1 MTAVKYLL
9 QLVLLIPTAFA
20 SAQSYTDSMVKYR
33 QKYVAEL
40 VAESNGPVK
49 PSQVKNFQFFA
60 PDPRYRTVASFE
72 PTIGA
77 QPFKVQTHSGKQ
89 KPFKEYGIITFTLNE
104 LPGATAETLHVYQS
118 VNLINNEAHKNDLFI
133 PFNDRTNYE
142 LTYAGGR
149 YIDLTIDDIVN
160 GKVTIDFNKCYN
172 PYCAYADGW
181 SCPIP
186 PKENNLPI
194 EIKAGEKMFIH

>member
-1 MTAVKYLL
+1 MKYLIN
-9 QLVLLIPTAFA
+9 LLLLLPAGIATGQTYA
-20 SAQSYTDSMVKYR
+20 DSMVKYR

-40 VAESNGPVK
+40 VAETNGPVK
-49 PSQVKNFQFFA
+49 PSQAKYFQFFS
-60 PDPRYRTVASFE
+60 PDVRYRTIATFE

-77 QPFKVQTHSGKQ
+77 KPFMVQTHSGKQ
-89 KPFKEYGIITFTLNE
+89 KPFKEYGVISFTLSE
-104 LPGATAETLHVYQS
+104 LPNATAETLHVYQS
-118 VNLINNEAHKNDLFI
+118 VNLINSDAHKNDLFI

-149 YIDLTIDDIVN
+149 YIDLTINDIVN
-160 GKVTIDFNKCYN
+160 GKVTLDFNKCYN

-186 PKENNLPI
+186 PKENNLQI